1 MAQDKL
7 ELKNREKDLRDYF
20 NSLANKEGKLDIPT
34 FKHVLKQLGLHPEE
48 GIVVETIDEIAH
60 EGIISGDQL
69 KEFIDAIEEKHANL
83 RKLFDWIDADKNGYL
98 DRYEIKMAF
107 AMSDRPFTDEDVEKL
122 MEECD
127 TDRDGRISFIE
138 FRTSRMSNLF
148 TDIA

>member
-1 MAQDKL
+1 
-7 ELKNREKDLRDYF
+7 
-20 NSLANKEGKLDIPT
+20 
-34 FKHVLKQLGLHPEE
+34 
-48 GIVVETIDEIAH
+48 
-60 EGIISGDQL
+60 
-69 KEFIDAIEEKHANL
+69 
-83 RKLFDWIDADKNGYL
+83 
-98 DRYEIKMAF
+98 MAF